1 MGLEKEKA
9 DARIFMDE
17 DDFNRSDMPMLTEKT
32 YESSQQ
38 DRDPNNLNSYLKL
51 GFEDV
56 IAEPDTTHSFDKVW
70 ICSTALYEISKYLIY
85 KVLTLLLAIPLAFVI
100 GVLFAILSCLHIW
113 IVMPFVKTCL
123 MVLPSV
129 QAIWRGVTDSLI
141 APFFASMG
149 RCFSS
154 VSMRVD
160 NS

>member
-32 YESSQQ
+32 YEINQH
-38 DRDPNNLNSYLKL
+38 DRDPNDLNSHLKL

-56 IAEPDTTHSFDKVW
+56 IAEPETTHSFDKVW
-70 ICSTALYEISKYLIY
+70 ICSTGLYEISKYLIY
-85 KVLTLLLAIPLAFVI
+85 KVLTLLLAIPLAFII
-100 GVLFAILSCLHIW
+100 GLLFAILSCLHIW

-141 APFFASMG
+141 APLFASMG

-154 VSMRVD
+154 VSLRVD

>member
-9 DARIFMDE
+9 DARIFMD
-17 DDFNRSDMPMLTEKT
+17 DDEFNRSDMPMLTEKT
-32 YESSQQ
+32 YESNPPN
-38 DRDPNNLNSYLKL
+38 RDPHNLNSHLQL
-51 GFEDV
+51 GFGDV

-85 KVLTLLLAIPLAFVI
+85 KVLTVLLAIPLAFVI
-100 GVLFAILSCLHIW
+100 GLLFAILSCLHIW
-113 IVMPFVKTCL
+113 VVMPFVRTCL

-129 QAIWRGVTDSLI
+129 QAIWKGVTDSLI
-141 APFFASMG
+141 APLFASMG

-154 VSMRVD
+154 VSVRVD

>member
-1 MGLEKEKA
+1 
-9 DARIFMDE
+9 MDE
-17 DDFNRSDMPMLTEKT
+17 DEFNRSNMPMLTEKSYDT
-32 YESSQQ
+32 SHL
-38 DRDPNNLNSYLKL
+38 DRDPHNLNSHLKL

-56 IAEPDTTHSFDKVW
+56 IAEPETTHSFDKVW

-113 IVMPFVKTCL
+113 FVMPFVRTCL

-129 QAIWRGVTDSLI
+129 QAIWKGVTDSLI
-141 APFFASMG
+141 APLFASMG
-149 RCFSS
+149 LCFSS
-154 VSMRVD
+154 VSVRVD